1 MKLSITEEKE
11 KLCGKIYTENME
23 KNLKKVKT
31 GESGSRKV
39 ILALHNIRSTH
50 NVGAIFRTADA
61 VGISEIFLIGITP
74 DPVDRFG
81 RKRSDI
87 AKAAL
92 GAEET
97 ILWQHFSDEKFLEK
111 VSVLK
116 EEGFKIISIEQGSN
130 SVDYKSVE
138 VEAKNLIIVGNEVD
152 GLPKE
157 VTDISDFVAEIPMFG
172 EKESLNVSVATG
184 VVLFRILGI

>member
-1 MKLSITEEKE
+1 
-11 KLCGKIYTENME
+11 ME
-23 KNLKKVKT
+23 KVINKKL
-31 GESGSRKV
+31 

-61 VGISEIFLIGITP
+61 AGVSEIFLIGVTP
-74 DPVDRFG
+74 DPIDRFG

-92 GAEET
+92 GSEDT
-97 ILWQHFSDEKFLEK
+97 IKWQHFDDAKFLEK
-111 VSVLK
+111 VSDLK
-116 EEGFKIISIEQGSN
+116 QEGFKVISIEQSEN
-130 SVDYKSVE
+130 SVDYKNITADE
-138 VEAKNLIIVGNEVD
+138 NILIIVGNEVD

-157 VTDISDFVAEIPMFG
+157 VITQSDFVAEIPMLG

-184 VVLFRILGI
+184 VALFRILNI

>member
-11 KLCGKIYTENME
+11 KLYGKIYTKNME
-23 KNLKKVKT
+23 KNLKKIKT
-31 GESGSRKV
+31 GESDSRKV

-61 VGISEIFLIGITP
+61 VGIDEIFLIGITP

-116 EEGFKIISIEQGSN
+116 NEGFQIISVEQGAN
-130 SVDYKSVE
+130 SVDYKNIKTSEKV
-138 VEAKNLIIVGNEVD
+138 LIITGSEVD

-157 VTDISDFVAEIPMFG
+157 VTGLSDFIAEIPMRG
-172 EKESLNVSVATG
+172 KKESLNVSVATG
-184 VVLFRILGI
+184 VALFRILGI